1 MIFCYFYLVKSP
13 TADVT
18 WTKGAKRQM
27 ANLDRFIEELQTF
40 DEHEMSEST
49 LKTIQEHVVNRFGDP
64 STSVK
69 INELRHQPY
78 YDALTTLQEWVQNVI
93 RYHILMNKHVKPLH
107 AKCEEIEKEVKEA
120 DQKLIALNRKTEVLI
135 YKN

>member
-1 MIFCYFYLVKSP
+1 
-13 TADVT
+13 
-18 WTKGAKRQM
+18 M

-40 DEHEMSEST
+40 DEHEMSENT
-49 LKTIQEHVVNRFGDP
+49 LKTIQEHVVNRLGDP

-135 YKN
+135 HQN